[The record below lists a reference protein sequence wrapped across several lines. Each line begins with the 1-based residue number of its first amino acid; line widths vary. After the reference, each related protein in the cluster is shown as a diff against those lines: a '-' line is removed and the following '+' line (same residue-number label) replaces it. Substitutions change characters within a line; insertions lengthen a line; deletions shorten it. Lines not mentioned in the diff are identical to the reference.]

1 VGLFDKKAPPPPTSP
16 KQTVSKIDSVHC
28 PWCNKPND
36 MRGLQASMLID
47 RGSEFNCD
55 YCFHVFIVVNIE
67 QTTLLHCK
75 QHPTKRGTVPR
86 EIKR

>member
-1 VGLFDKKAPPPPTSP
+1 MGLFDKKPPPAPTTP
-16 KQTVSKIDSVHC
+16 KQTVSKIEAVKC
-28 PWCNKPND
+28 PWCGKPND

-55 YCFHVFIVVNIE
+55 YCYHVFVVVNIE
-67 QTTLLHCK
+67 PTTLIHAK
-75 QHPTKRGTVPR
+75 QHPTKRNPVPK